1 MKFKALAVVA
11 LAATVAMGNVT
22 KAEANDSQIFGAVIG
37 AATGGFLGSNIGS
50 GKGQLA
56 ATAAG
61 TLIGA
66 MIGSSMAQASDYP
79 AYGSNYP
86 VYGLNYPVSY
96 PGAYPEPTPTTVYV
110 VQEPQP
116 VYVVREAP
124 RRVVVKREVVVKHV
138 YTPAP
143 QRVKVIHKRDNA
155 RHNRRGWGY

>member
-1 MKFKALAVVA
+1 LNHNLPRFGCLLGAFSPSRRQMRSTRLWLTSQPSAL
-11 LAATVAMGNVT
+11 
-22 KAEANDSQIFGAVIG
+22 SIAVIG

-66 MIGSSMAQASDYP
+66 MIGASMAQASEYP
-79 AYGSNYP
+79 VYGSNYP
-86 VYGLNYPVSY
+86 V
-96 PGAYPEPTPTTVYV
+96 AYP
-110 VQEPQP
+110 EPQP
-116 VYVVREAP
+116 VYVIQEPQPIYVVQQPP

-143 QRVKVIHKRDNA
+143 KRVKVIKKRDND
-155 RHNRRGWGY
+155 RFDRNHRRQGWGYYN

>member
-1 MKFKALAVVA
+1 MKFHALAVSVLA
-11 LAATVAMGNVT
+11 LTVVSGNVT
-22 KAEANDSQIFGAVIG
+22 KAVANDSQIFGAVIG

-79 AYGSNYP
+79 AYGSTYP
-86 VYGLNYPVSY
+86 V
-96 PGAYPEPTPTTVYV
+96 AYTEPEPVYVYQEPRPVYV
-110 VQEPQP
+110 VQQP
-116 VYVVREAP
+116 P

-143 QRVKVIHKRDNA
+143 QRVMVIKVYENDRHDRYDHRDND
-155 RHNRRGWGY
+155 NRRPNWRR